1 MLTLAVLPCATPGR
15 GGVEADRFRSGKWRG
30 RRGGKDIE
38 SRASSESPGL
48 TASIPRMSSL
58 LWGQVVRKERGE
70 LEMDEK
76 KEPWSHANL

>member
-1 MLTLAVLPCATPGR
+1 
-15 GGVEADRFRSGKWRG
+15 
-30 RRGGKDIE
+30 
-38 SRASSESPGL
+38 
-48 TASIPRMSSL
+48 MSSL